1 MGGLCRVVL
10 SILVVY
16 ISISVF
22 ECGWV
27 GEAAGA
33 GKVELGL
40 YYETLCPYCSNF
52 IVKNLASIF
61 RNGLLDII
69 QLNLVPYGNARL
81 DSDNNIT
88 CQHGPYECLL
98 NTVEACVISTFPD
111 VHKHFAFIYCVESL
125 VVEQK
130 FAQWESCFQQTGLDS
145 QPVVDCY
152 NSGYGK
158 KLELQYA
165 AETNALEPPH
175 KFVPWVLVDGQPLY
189 EDYQNF
195 AAYVCKAYKGDL
207 PKACKALPIEMQERK
222 LNQFKPVSYF
232 RETTH
237 SSAVSV
243 SQMEI
248 KRPVHN

>member
-1 MGGLCRVVL
+1 MVL
-10 SILVVY
+10 PILVVY

-33 GKVELGL
+33 RKVELGL

-61 RNGLLDII
+61 RNGLLDVI
-69 QLNLVPYGNARL
+69 QLNLVPYGNARV
-81 DSDNNIT
+81 DSNNTIS
-88 CQHGPYECLL
+88 CQHGPYECML
-98 NTVEACVISTFPD
+98 NTVEACVINTFPD

-130 FAQWESCFQQTGLDS
+130 SAQWESCFQQTGLDS
-145 QPVVDCY
+145 QTVVNCY
-152 NSGYGK
+152 NSGYGN

-175 KFVPWVLVDGQPLY
+175 KYVPWVLVDGQPLY

-207 PKACKALPIEMQERK
+207 PKACKALPIEMQEKK
-222 LNQFKPVSYF
+222 LNQFKRVSYF
-232 RETTH
+232 KETTH